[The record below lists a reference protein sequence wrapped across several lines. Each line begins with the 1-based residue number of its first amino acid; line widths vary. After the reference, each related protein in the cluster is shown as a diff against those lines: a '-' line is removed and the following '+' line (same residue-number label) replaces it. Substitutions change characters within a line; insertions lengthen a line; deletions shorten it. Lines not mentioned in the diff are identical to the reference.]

1 MVQKILSLLRSNL
14 IVLIALLIGVFS
26 LWFAHITKKKSD
38 ATLKQLHVAEK
49 KIADD
54 STKIKVLTAKD
65 GTHVSQIAAITGI
78 TDELVKELYKVD
90 AINDKYKTHI
100 GKLEGVLATRL
111 RDTIYLPQDTVRMAG
126 DTQYLPD
133 SSAHTL
139 TGRFNNHWYAATAT
153 VSSDPMKMK
162 GSLSLIVIDSVRY
175 FFDTRKVGTWPFKK
189 STIWPFTKSESFVTI
204 VHANPFIKEKGISY
218 TKVPKEIGRPKK
230 WAIGIQT
237 GVMAYPL
244 PGTYYFGFGLSR
256 VLIRF

>member
-1 MVQKILSLLRSNL
+1 MVRKILNLLWSNKSVIL
-14 IVLIALLIGVFS
+14 FIALLLV
-26 LWFAHITKKKSD
+26 LQLLTCKKNRQAD
-38 ATLKQLHVAEK
+38 ATLKELHAAQKQL
-49 KIADD
+49 ADD
-54 STKIKVLTAKD
+54 STKIKVLVAKD
-65 GTHVSQIAAITGI
+65 STQASQVKALSGI
-78 TDELVKELYKVD
+78 TDELAKELYKVD
-90 AINDKYKTHI
+90 AINDKYKAHI